1 MYAFVGTS
9 AAALSPARTAPAVC
23 VSSFA
28 GARLASA
35 PAVRPARMVMGLGE
49 DGLAEDL
56 SAAKDCI
63 DEGCE
68 INAVQ
73 DILSRLDSR
82 KTTLMRE
89 VTEINVVMAALAK
102 ANVGND
108 RGMVSEAMEAAV
120 RIFSKVDDMYPKVG
134 SPSPW
139 TMDKQ
144 KKKNKGKF

>member
-1 MYAFVGTS
+1 MLWVLALCPTPFLFPETD
-9 AAALSPARTAPAVC
+9 AALKP
-23 VSSFA
+23 
-28 GARLASA
+28 
-35 PAVRPARMVMGLGE
+35 
-49 DGLAEDL
+49 
-56 SAAKDCI
+56 
-63 DEGCE
+63 
-68 INAVQ
+68 Q

>member
-1 MYAFVGTS
+1 MCAFLPCPHFPIFFCGPGTDTRGWVVACWVLGVALCPAPRS
-9 AAALSPARTAPAVC
+9 FPETDAALEP
-23 VSSFA
+23 
-28 GARLASA
+28 
-35 PAVRPARMVMGLGE
+35 
-49 DGLAEDL
+49 
-56 SAAKDCI
+56 
-63 DEGCE
+63 
-68 INAVQ
+68 Q

>member
-1 MYAFVGTS
+1 MYAYVATS
-9 AAALSPARTAPAVC
+9 GAALSPVRAAPATC

-28 GARLASA
+28 GARVIAA
-35 PAVRPARMVMGLGE
+35 PRVRPARMSMALGE

-56 SAAKDCI
+56 AAAKDCI
-63 DEGCE
+63 EEGCE

-73 DILSRLDSR
+73 DILSRLDQR

-102 ANVGND
+102 ANVGQD
-108 RGMVSEAMEAAV
+108 RSMVSEAMEAAV

-134 SPSPW
+134 SPTPW